1 MPPDRRVPVHDQLF
15 AIGELL
21 AVVARQQISPAAIRV
36 CLIMAML
43 RIAISQ
49 AATYSAL
56 WRPIPDDA
64 IITPLSIRWWL
75 APPSNA
81 PPSAI
86 FRKPPQQGCRN
97 NRGAQAVQL
106 HNQHKLHDDQIS
118 EQENGE
124 KGQVGDVP
132 RRRA

>member
-1 MPPDRRVPVHDQLF
+1 MPLDRRVPAHDQLL

-21 AVVARQQISPAAIRV
+21 AVVARQQVSPAAIRA
-36 CLIMAML
+36 CLIMTML

-49 AATYSAL
+49 AATSSAL

-64 IITPLSIRWWL
+64 ITTPLSMRWWL

-81 PPSAI
+81 PPSAN
-86 FRKPPQQGCRN
+86 FRKPPQQGCPN
-97 NRGAQAVQL
+97 NRGAQGVQL
-106 HNQHKLHDDQIS
+106 HNQHKLHDDQMS
-118 EQENGE
+118 EHENGE